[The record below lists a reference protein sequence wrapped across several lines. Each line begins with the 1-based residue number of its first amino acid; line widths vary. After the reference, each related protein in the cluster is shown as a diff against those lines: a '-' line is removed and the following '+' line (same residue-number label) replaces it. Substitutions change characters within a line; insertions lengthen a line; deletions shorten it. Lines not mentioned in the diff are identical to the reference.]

1 MAILLR
7 LTNRAQRYPW
17 SWDATGCMQM
27 RCITNQPLIQNL
39 AGLILTNIDLESS
52 FLKSLTDCR
61 HGKLFIRPL
70 YWIWS
75 YYLYLILTRP
85 RKWMVNNCNLHTF
98 FNQIFFGKLGSTLLR
113 PWTFDYSIIKLL
125 KACQLTAAFKNDAK
139 LHMIQW
145 MHEWWWFS
153 WIWNCMIYIPV
164 IQCWWGT
171 DNFTHMVHD
180 CDFVRRRGWSN
191 GIAWYHWK

>member
-39 AGLILTNIDLESS
+39 AGLILTNMDLESS

-61 HGKLFIRPL
+61 RGKLFIRPL

-153 WIWNCMIYIPV
+153 WIWNWYIY
-164 IQCWWGT
+164 
-171 DNFTHMVHD
+171 
-180 CDFVRRRGWSN
+180 R
-191 GIAWYHWK
+191 

>member
-27 RCITNQPLIQNL
+27 SCITNQPLIQNI
-39 AGLILTNIDLESS
+39 AGLILINMDLESY
-52 FLKSLTDCR
+52 FLKCLTDCR
-61 HGKLFIRPL
+61 QWKLFIRPL
-70 YWIWS
+70 YWIWF
-75 YYLYLILTRP
+75 YIQYLYLIWTRP
-85 RKWMVNNCNLHTF
+85 RKWMVNICNLHTF
-98 FNQIFFGKLGSTLLR
+98 FNQIFLANWVQPFLGLELLI
-113 PWTFDYSIIKLL
+113 IIKLL

-153 WIWNCMIYIPV
+153 WIWN
-164 IQCWWGT
+164 W
-171 DNFTHMVHD
+171 
-180 CDFVRRRGWSN
+180 
-191 GIAWYHWK
+191 